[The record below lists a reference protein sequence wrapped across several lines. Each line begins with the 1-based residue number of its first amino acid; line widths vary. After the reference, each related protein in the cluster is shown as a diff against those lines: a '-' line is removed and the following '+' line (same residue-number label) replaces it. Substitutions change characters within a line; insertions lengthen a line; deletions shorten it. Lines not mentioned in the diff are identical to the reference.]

1 VKAGAFPHHV
11 ALNRFVEDCSS
22 NLLKARRSEMSA
34 VFGPVQSWRL
44 GSTLG
49 VDLVA
54 PDRKYCSFDC
64 VYCPGGGRTH
74 GVTVRPWFVGLSAL
88 QALLESYVNEADCS
102 ADFVAFT
109 GRGEPTLAG
118 NLGEAIDLTRTL
130 LDLPVAVLTNSSL
143 VPRDDVKCDLAK
155 ADMVV
160 AKLDAPDE
168 RLFRA
173 INRPFVRYGLA
184 EVVDGLRDFRRGFHG
199 RFVIQT
205 TVVDA
210 NKACIHKVAAIA
222 RELEPHELQLN
233 WRLTDGTAR
242 AAATEVKEI
251 CSSFS
256 DLNVTSPNTGG
267 PSWER
272 FVDVVQLQRSKRY
285 NAEVMLMAAEVAV
298 GAHCL
303 AAGDGAR
310 LGG

>member
-1 VKAGAFPHHV
+1 
-11 ALNRFVEDCSS
+11 
-22 NLLKARRSEMSA
+22 MSA
-34 VFGPVQSWRL
+34 VFGPVHSWRL

-64 VYCPGGGRTH
+64 VYCPGRGRAH
-74 GVTVRPWFVGLSAL
+74 GVTLRPWFVGMSAL
-88 QALLESYVNEADCS
+88 QALLESYVNEAECE

-130 LDLPVAVLTNSSL
+130 LGLPVAVLTNSSL
-143 VPRDDVKCDLAK
+143 MPRDDVKGDLAK

-168 RLFRA
+168 ELFRA
-173 INRPFVRYGLA
+173 INRPFVHYSLA
-184 EVVDGLRDFRRGFHG
+184 EIVDALRDFRRSFRG
-199 RFVIQT
+199 RFVVQA

-210 NKACIHKVAAIA
+210 NRASMHKVAAIA
-222 RELEPHELQLN
+222 SGLSPDEFQLN

-251 CSSFS
+251 CNSFS
-256 DLNVTSPNTGG
+256 GLNVTSPHTGG

-272 FVDVVQLQRSKRY
+272 FVDVIQLQRSGRY

-303 AAGDGAR
+303 GSGDGAR
-310 LGG
+310 L